1 MLIHDE
7 WLDSKGDFCGLFHP
21 QLVHLGAEIIRPSAQ
36 RLMGSTKDAS
46 LGDSTQGQFPLR
58 RCSHCWSYGSAFLC
72 GALKV
77 GDVRTMA
84 EFVQLKEEEQ
94 KTKIDLYF
102 FGGKNTTSVLNS
114 WWKMFEL
121 RRKQRLLAK
130 NTEVPLVFL
139 GSYFG
144 FRREAPGFAPKS
156 ALDLQVLRCDAEIDG

>member
-46 LGDSTQGQFPLR
+46 LGDSTQGQFPLQ

-77 GDVRTMA
+77 GDVGTMA

-94 KTKIDLYF
+94 KTKKDQKKTF
-102 FGGKNTTSVLNS
+102 FGKIPHL
-114 WWKMFEL
+114 
-121 RRKQRLLAK
+121 
-130 NTEVPLVFL
+130 
-139 GSYFG
+139 
-144 FRREAPGFAPKS
+144 
-156 ALDLQVLRCDAEIDG
+156 C

>member
-94 KTKIDLYF
+94 KTKIDLF
-102 FGGKNTTSVLNS
+102 
-114 WWKMFEL
+114 
-121 RRKQRLLAK
+121 
-130 NTEVPLVFL
+130 FL
-139 GSYFG
+139 GEKYHICVEFLVENVRTPAQTEAFSEKHRGALGVSG
-144 FRREAPGFAPKS
+144 FLFWIPSRGSRVCTKICVGPAGVEM
-156 ALDLQVLRCDAEIDG
+156 